1 MTKTPRFTDKFI
13 LSLKKAEKEYW
24 TREGQGFA
32 IRILPS
38 GEKVWYY
45 IYTFDGRKRFM
56 RLKKG
61 GYPDV
66 TLADAREAFDIA
78 KVKVKNGIDPLE
90 EDQTAKEAR
99 RKAPTVADLVS
110 DYIERHA
117 KRFKRSWE
125 KDQRI
130 LNFDVVP
137 TWGKRKAA
145 DIVKRDVVA
154 LLERIVDRGSP
165 GMANNTFQII
175 RKMFNWAVEVD
186 ILTHTPC
193 LGVKLPTPKLSRD
206 RVFSESEIK
215 TFWNNLDGCAIS
227 TEIKAAL
234 RLVLTTAQRPG
245 EVIAMHT
252 SEIEGDWWTIPTEK
266 AKNGK
271 AHRVYLTSMAHKVIN
286 QAIESVKQSDDMPDE
301 QEYSGF
307 IFPSPHRVKQKEP
320 GEEQK
325 SINQTAMAIAVGRN
339 LAPENKFALEH
350 FTPHDLRRTAATFM
364 AESGEMDEV
373 IDAILNHAKQGV
385 IKVYNQY
392 RYAKEKQQALESWAR
407 KLTNII
413 TGTNAGQIIE
423 MKRKVA

>member
-1 MTKTPRFTDKFI
+1 MANNTRFTDKF
-13 LSLKKAEKEYW
+13 LMNLKPAEKEYW

-32 IRILPS
+32 IRVLPS
-38 GEKVWYY
+38 GEKIWYY
-45 IYTFDGRKRFM
+45 IYTFEGRKRFM

-66 TLADAREAFDIA
+66 SLADAREAFDIA
-78 KVKVKNGIDPLE
+78 KVKVKNGVDPLG
-90 EDQTAKEAR
+90 EDQAEKEAR
-99 RKAPTVADLVS
+99 LKAPTVADLVN

-117 KRFKRSWE
+117 KRFKRSWA

-130 LNFDVVP
+130 LNYDVVT
-137 TWGKRKAA
+137 TWGKRKAE

-154 LLERIVDRGSP
+154 LLEKIVERGSP

-175 RKMFNWAVEVD
+175 RKMFNWAVEKD
-186 ILTHTPC
+186 ILVYTPC

-215 TFWNNLDGCAIS
+215 TFWNDLDGCAIS

-234 RLVLTTAQRPG
+234 KLQLITAQRPG
-245 EVIAMHT
+245 EIISMHT
-252 SEIEGDWWTIPTEK
+252 SEIDGFWWSIPAEK

-271 AHRVYLTSMAHKVIN
+271 AHRVYLTSMAHEVITN
-286 QAIESVKQSDDMPDE
+286 AIKEAKRLREIPDD

-307 IFPSPHRVKQKEP
+307 IFPSPHLKKE
-320 GEEQK
+320 Q
-325 SINQTAMAIAVGRN
+325 SINQTAMGIAVGRN
-339 LAPENKFALEH
+339 LKPDNKFGLEH

-392 RYAKEKQQALESWAR
+392 RYAKEKQLALESWSR
-407 KLTNII
+407 RLNNII
-413 TGTNAGQIIE
+413 TGIAAGQIIE
-423 MKRKVA
+423 MRRKTA

>member
-1 MTKTPRFTDKFI
+1 MKVTTFTDTMI
-13 LSLKKAEKEYW
+13 RRLKPEEKKYV
-24 TREGQGFA
+24 RGEGNGFT
-32 IRILPS
+32 IRVMPS
-38 GEKVWYY
+38 GVKTWLYAYSFE
-45 IYTFDGRKRFM
+45 GKRREM
-56 RLKKG
+56 NLG

-66 TLADAREAFDIA
+66 TLETARGKFEEA
-78 KVKVKNGIDPLE
+78 KKRVKNGIDPLAENE
-90 EDQTAKEAR
+90 EKAETR
-99 RKAPTVADLVS
+99 RKAPTVADLVN

-117 KRFKRSWE
+117 KRFKRSWA

-130 LNFDVVP
+130 LNYDVVP

-145 DIVKRDVVA
+145 DIVKRDVVS
-154 LLERIVDRGSP
+154 LLEKIVDRGSP

-186 ILTHTPC
+186 ILVHTPC

-234 RLVLTTAQRPG
+234 KLQLITAQRPG
-245 EVIAMHT
+245 EIISMHT
-252 SEIEGDWWTIPTEK
+252 SEIEGDWWSIPAEK

-271 AHRVYLTSMAHKVIN
+271 AHRVYLTSMAHEVITN
-286 QAIESVKQSDDMPDE
+286 AIEEVKRLREIPDD

-307 IFPSPHRVKQKEP
+307 IFPSPHLKKE
-320 GEEQK
+320 Q
-325 SINQTAMAIAVGRN
+325 SINQTAMGIAVGRN
-339 LAPENKFALEH
+339 LKPDNKFGLEH

-392 RYAKEKQQALESWAR
+392 RYAKEKQTALESWAR
-407 KLTNII
+407 KLTSII
-413 TGTNAGQIIE
+413 TGINAGQIIE